1 MKKPIFAAIA
11 CLALIPVIP
20 ACDSHTWEDSEDGK
34 IKGTK
39 HLYEPHGG
47 GHEGGHDEDG
57 ADHSKDGGH
66 DDADKAGHGHEGDKD
81 HADKENTDKG

>member
-1 MKKPIFAAIA
+1 MKKPVFAAIA
-11 CLALIPVIP
+11 CLALIPVFP

-47 GHEGGHDEDG
+47 GHGDDHDG
-57 ADHSKDGGH
+57 ADHGK
-66 DDADKAGHGHEGDKD
+66 GHEDGGDKD
-81 HADKENTDKG
+81 HADKNHKGSE